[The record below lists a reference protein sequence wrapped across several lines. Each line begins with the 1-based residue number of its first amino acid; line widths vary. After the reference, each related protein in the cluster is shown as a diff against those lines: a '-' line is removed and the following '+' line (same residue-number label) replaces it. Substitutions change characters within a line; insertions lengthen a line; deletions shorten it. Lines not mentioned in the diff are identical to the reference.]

1 MTFEPFDD
9 GTRLMEKGRCKVGAL
24 TIADQ
29 ISRTPNPYL
38 KAIASQ
44 VLRKV
49 VDSAD
54 HLTDKKVFYFS
65 DGSSLVFGVSYH
77 VIEALKE

>member
-9 GTRLMEKGRCKVGAL
+9 GTKLMEKGRCKVGAL
-24 TIADQ
+24 KIADQ
-29 ISRTPNPYL
+29 ISKTPNPYL

-54 HLTDKKVFYFS
+54 HLTDKKVFI
-65 DGSSLVFGVSYH
+65 SLMAHRLFLASA
-77 VIEALKE
+77 IT

>member
-29 ISRTPNPYL
+29 IKNMPNPYL
-38 KAIASQ
+38 KAIACQ
-44 VLRKV
+44 IRRQII
-49 VDSAD
+49 DSSD

-65 DGSSLVFGVSYH
+65 DGSALAFGVSYH
-77 VIEALKE
+77 VVEVFKE